1 MLLSSSLLEN
11 SVKLMVRSSFAGGG
25 FSDYGS
31 FSGVVPSAPI
41 LAAVAWAHN
50 NWDAVDDCKV

>member
-41 LAAVAWAHN
+41 LAACRMGA
-50 NWDAVDDCKV
+50 